1 MSSIFFKYST
11 HIGSENKDEK
21 GSEVKAETF
30 MAEGEGRLE
39 PGTEA
44 EQSRPV
50 QPDGSSSHTEVL
62 TTTPEPEV
70 NEVKRICI
78 HSLSLKKNRRFLKG
92 NDVIFY

>member
-1 MSSIFFKYST
+1 
-11 HIGSENKDEK
+11 
-21 GSEVKAETF
+21 

-78 HSLSLKKNRRFLKG
+78 HSLSLKKNRRFLEG